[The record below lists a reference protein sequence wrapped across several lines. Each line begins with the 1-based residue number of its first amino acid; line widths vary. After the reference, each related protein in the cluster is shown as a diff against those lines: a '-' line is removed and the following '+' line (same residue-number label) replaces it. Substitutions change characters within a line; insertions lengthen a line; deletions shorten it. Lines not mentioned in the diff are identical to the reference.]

1 MANDVTISYSDY
13 DSSPVI
19 DEAYFELID
28 DIKVTLSCDEEN
40 EQIKLSME
48 DTISDNTELEGM
60 LTYDKLN
67 VFIRILSQLRNQIK
81 SGRS

>member
-19 DEAYFELID
+19 DQAYFELID
-28 DIKVTLSCDEEN
+28 DVRVTLSCDTTEN
-40 EQIKLSME
+40 SVSITME
-48 DTISDNTELEGM
+48 DTISDNTELQGV

-67 VFIRILSQLRNQIK
+67 VFIRILSQLRNQLK
-81 SGRS
+81 SKS